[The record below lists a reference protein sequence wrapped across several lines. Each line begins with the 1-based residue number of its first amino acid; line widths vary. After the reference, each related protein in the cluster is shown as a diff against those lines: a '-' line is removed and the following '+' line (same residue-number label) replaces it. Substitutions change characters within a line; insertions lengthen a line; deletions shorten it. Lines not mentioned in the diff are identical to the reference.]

1 MALGIW
7 QIASWWSVQG
17 MVHVVL
23 LRPLRTL
30 LLMLYAAKTQP
41 SLTPVPSPGHPT
53 PSMPTDLTCACQGP
67 VALHLG
73 LLSSFGWGLSD
84 L

>member
-7 QIASWWSVQG
+7 QVASWWSVQG
-17 MVHVVL
+17 AVYVVL
-23 LRPLRTL
+23 LQPLRTR
-30 LLMLYAAKTQP
+30 LLMLCGAKTQP

-53 PSMPTDLTCACQGP
+53 PSVSTDLICACQGP
-67 VALHLG
+67 GALHLG
-73 LLSSFGWGLSD
+73 LSSSFGWGLSD